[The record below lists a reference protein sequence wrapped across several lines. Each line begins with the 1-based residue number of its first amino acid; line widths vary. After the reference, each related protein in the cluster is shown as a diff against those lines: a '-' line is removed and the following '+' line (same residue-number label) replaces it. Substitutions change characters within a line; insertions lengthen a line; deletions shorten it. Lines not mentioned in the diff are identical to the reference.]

1 MFVSS
6 VRAGAIRIIHHS
18 LRQFALAHLAPTCN
32 NAGPSPM
39 KLVILLIFLVMTNSG
54 AAQQEPGREIDA
66 GDCASVANFTITPDK
81 VAFPGPEGRTLY
93 GWLYKPKGKGPFPAV
108 VWNHGS
114 ELMSDPTLPFYRKD
128 LAAFY
133 VGKGFVF
140 FTPHRTGHG
149 MSRTAGESAATA
161 ANKNC
166 VGTNLDQVQ
175 LCKVRYHEESNLD
188 TVSAVKWL
196 QEQRFVKRKEVVVS
210 GASYGGIQTI
220 LTSEKD
226 LEVRAFVAFT
236 PAAQSWPNVLLRE
249 RLMSAL
255 KKARKPVFLIQAE
268 GDFSLGPY
276 EVLGAYLNTK
286 GGLNR
291 AKLYPKFGSTPQ
303 EAHATFSIRCK
314 GIEIW
319 GDDVAAF
326 LKSALK

>member
-1 MFVSS
+1 
-6 VRAGAIRIIHHS
+6 
-18 LRQFALAHLAPTCN
+18 
-32 NAGPSPM
+32 M
-39 KLVILLIFLVMTNSG
+39 KLVILLISLVMTNSA
-54 AAQQEPGREIDA
+54 AAQQDPGQEIDA
-66 GDCASVANFTITPDK
+66 NDCASVANFTIMPEK
-81 VAFPGPEGRTLY
+81 VAFPGPQGRTLY

-114 ELMSDPTLPFYRKD
+114 ELMTDRPLPFYRKD

-140 FTPHRTGHG
+140 FAPHRTGHG
-149 MSRTAGESAATA
+149 MSKDAGESGATA
-161 ANKNC
+161 SNRNC
-166 VGTNLDQVQ
+166 VGSDIEQVQ

-188 TVSAVKWL
+188 TVAAVKWL
-196 QEQRFVKRKEVVVS
+196 QWQRFVKRRQLVVS

-220 LTSEKD
+220 LTAEKR
-226 LEVRAFVAFT
+226 LSGVAAFVPFT
-236 PAAQSWPNVLLRE
+236 PAAQSWPNVRLRE

-255 KKARKPVFLIQAE
+255 KKSRKPVFLIQAE
-268 GDFSLGPY
+268 GDYSLGPY

-303 EAHATFSIRCK
+303 EAHGLFSIRCK

-319 GDDVAAF
+319 GSDVAAF
-326 LKSALK
+326 LKAALK